1 MGRSSRKGFVASVS
15 PELDAG
21 SAERFVGPLTG
32 RVSHPAGGLVG
43 RRSEA
48 GCRGGEAPV
57 GQNLPD
63 DRLALNHG
71 DDFHRPAAPGS
82 G

>member
-1 MGRSSRKGFVASVS
+1 
-15 PELDAG
+15 
-21 SAERFVGPLTG
+21 
-32 RVSHPAGGLVG
+32 
-43 RRSEA
+43 
-48 GCRGGEAPV
+48 V